1 MGVSI
6 VARLARSCG
15 RRAGQ
20 ALAAAALLMLL
31 SGGALAQSRVLPI
44 APIAQ
49 QTPVWCWA
57 AVAEML
63 LRHLGYPGINPA
75 GNYQC
80 GIVGSLGGE
89 CWYNCGLPRCITGIG
104 TLSAFAGVLERY
116 PEVASHVHGRRL
128 PALLLDAAGPLEP
141 EEIMQEIDARRPVA
155 AGISP
160 GGLGAYLPPGISE
173 HVVLIIGYR
182 HLGDRFALV
191 VNDPMP
197 MPNMPFNP
205 YIRAGGR
212 MVAPGRYEIE
222 YDAFVRLLGY
232 KDSLFGFERG

>member
-1 MGVSI
+1 MTASAHAKPLQRP
-6 VARLARSCG
+6 ARHAM
-15 RRAGQ
+15 RA
-20 ALAAAALLMLL
+20 LLAAALLLALL
-31 SGGALAQSRVLPI
+31 GGVVAQSRVLTI

-116 PEVASHVHGRRL
+116 PDVASHVHGRQL
-128 PALLLDAAGPLEP
+128 PALLLEAAGTLDP
-141 EEIMQEIDARRPVA
+141 EEIMQEIDARRPIA

-173 HVVLIIGYR
+173 HVVLIVGYR

-205 YIRAGGR
+205 YIRAGGQL
-212 MVAPGRYEIE
+212 VAPGRYEID
-222 YDAFVRLLGY
+222 YDAFVRRLGY
-232 KDSLFGFERG
+232 KDSLFGFKRD